1 MATSARRFLFGDDF
15 REPRPAET
23 RERDSEREAMHEQ
36 AVRDAYETGREA
48 GRREADAEMARQL
61 ADAVGRLETLLP
73 AFLER
78 SDVVA
83 AETEAECLRYFDTL
97 ARKLAGSALN
107 DRPLAAVADAAVA
120 AFRHLRGVPHLAVRV
135 SAPLVEEAES
145 LLRRLGREQ
154 GFEGRIIVLGD
165 EDLLPGDARLDWGD
179 GGVVRDRLAF
189 EAAIDRALAAAR
201 HSPANTSEAAERAA
215 GDHTT

>member
-1 MATSARRFLFGDDF
+1 MTTSARRFLFGEDF
-15 REPRPAET
+15 REPRPADT
-23 RERDSEREAMHEQ
+23 RERDTEREAAHEQ
-36 AVRDAYETGREA
+36 AIRDSYEAGRQA
-48 GRREADAEMARQL
+48 GRREAEAEMARQL
-61 ADAVGRLETLLP
+61 ADALGRLEGLLP
-73 AFLER
+73 AVLER
-78 SDVVA
+78 SDKAA
-83 AETEAECLRYFDTL
+83 AEAEAECLHYFDTL

-145 LLRRLGREQ
+145 LLRRLAREQ

-179 GGVVRDRLAF
+179 GGVVRDRATF
-189 EAAIDRALAAAR
+189 EAAIDRALALAKN
-201 HSPANTSEAAERAA
+201 SPANTSEAAVSAA
-215 GDHTT
+215 GGHTT